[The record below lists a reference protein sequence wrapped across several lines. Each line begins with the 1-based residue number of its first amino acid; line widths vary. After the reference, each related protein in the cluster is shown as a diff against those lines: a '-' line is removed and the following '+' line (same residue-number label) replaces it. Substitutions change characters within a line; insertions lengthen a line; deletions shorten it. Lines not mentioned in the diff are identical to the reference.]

1 MNNGEIPAPY
11 QDSSTQ
17 TQYPSGADSWLGRES
32 GLPRPSFPNV
42 GRIPKTPFEID
53 VRVTSKDGKPY
64 TYYEGDFRPHAFYG
78 KRTEE
83 GVLIY
88 PGLLVS
94 FISDITGSSGSS
106 PPGLTTAV
114 PQIYTPAGMATG
126 SPVVVTGA
134 SGDIVC
140 LCGEIYP
147 ATSLITDVEVRVE
160 TPSMISA
167 QDGGTLAIEIGT
179 LTDTGF
185 LQKLRSDFFYS
196 SLTST

>member
-11 QDSSTQ
+11 QDPSMQ

-88 PGLLVS
+88 PGLL
-94 FISDITGSSGSS
+94 ITYIEGSQGGTAVQEVWQ
-106 PPGLTTAV
+106 PDGLTTAPLLV
-114 PQIYTPAGMATG
+114 SAGA
-126 SPVVVTGA
+126 
-134 SGDIVC
+134 GDIIC
-140 LCGEIYP
+140 LKFDI
-147 ATSLITDVEVRVE
+147 TSSGSGYIVENVLVEVGAPGL
-160 TPSMISA
+160 TSA
-167 QDGGTLAIEIGT
+167 EAGGTASVEIGT
-179 LTDTGF
+179 VTSNGF
-185 LQKLRSDFFYS
+185 NQKLRSDFFY
-196 SLTST
+196 TSIYSNDAP